1 MGQEATFKL
10 RLKDG
15 EERRVIEK
23 YSRWQEESVKRPKV
37 EKKNKGSSVT
47 SESRVLGSVS
57 SLGAKGLASS
67 I

>member
-37 EKKNKGSSVT
+37 EKKIKEAV
-47 SESRVLGSVS
+47 
-57 SLGAKGLASS
+57 
-67 I
+67 